1 MIERDYK
8 LFINALFKIINKG
21 LGNWIDNLFIVLQ
34 ADRSTVRRSIRHIP
48 FYFLYSREPVLPIE
62 LDVPIWRIFFWD
74 EVYDTAEVFI
84 MRVRQI
90 QRRNKDIKK
99 IKFYLQRQR
108 IEEKEKFDDIY
119 RFYSEIAI
127 LVNDLVLLFNFIQ
140 AVDMSLSKKFYF

>member
-1 MIERDYK
+1 
-8 LFINALFKIINKG
+8 
-21 LGNWIDNLFIVLQ
+21 
-34 ADRSTVRRSIRHIP
+34 VRRSIRHIP

-99 IKFYLQRQR
+99 NKILL
-108 IEEKEKFDDIY
+108 
-119 RFYSEIAI
+119 IA
-127 LVNDLVLLFNFIQ
+127 LANRRKRKVR
-140 AVDMSLSKKFYF
+140 